1 MANGW
6 FQRKLGAASKR
17 SLDAKVEAIPEG
29 LWSQCP
35 ECRELL
41 FNRELER
48 GLKVC
53 KKCSHHF
60 RLTAAE
66 RLALLL
72 DPGSFREWDGGVR
85 TIDPLEFPNYDASIA
100 RNQQKTGMT
109 DAILSGEGR
118 MDGIAMGIAVTDSH
132 FIMGSMGS
140 VVGERITRMIE
151 RSIEREMP
159 VLLVSGSGGGAR
171 MQEGLL
177 SLMQMAKTSAA
188 LARLKQAGLMS
199 IVLLTDPTMGG
210 VFASWASLG
219 DVLIAEPGAMIGF
232 AGQRVS
238 QQTGVMKPPP
248 NFQTAEFQL
257 EHGMIDLV
265 CPRKEL
271 RDTLIRLLQFGRKEA
286 AGDRRQATVTASR
299 ETVGIEALPVA
310 DPAAHALLTND

>member
-17 SLDAKVEAIPEG
+17 SLEAKVDAMPEG
-29 LWSQCP
+29 LWTQCP
-35 ECRELL
+35 PCRELL
-41 FNRELER
+41 FTRELER
-48 GLKVC
+48 NLKVC
-53 KKCSHHF
+53 KKCNHHF
-60 RLTAAE
+60 RLTAEE
-66 RLALLL
+66 RLLMLL
-72 DPGSFREWDGGVR
+72 DPDTFQEWDRGVR
-85 TIDPLEFPNYDASIA
+85 TVDPLEFPNYDASLS

-109 DAILSGEGR
+109 DAVLSGEGR
-118 MDGIAMGIAVTDSH
+118 IDGIPLGIAVTDSH

-151 RSIEREMP
+151 RSIEREVP

-188 LARLKQAGLMS
+188 LARLKQAGLMCV
-199 IVLLTDPTMGG
+199 VLLTDPTMGG

-219 DVLIAEPGAMIGF
+219 DVLVAEPGAMIGF

-271 RDTLIRLLQFGRKEA
+271 RDTLVRLLQFGQKQSSVVS
-286 AGDRRQATVTASR
+286 RQSLVTATGEAGAR
-299 ETVGIEALPVA
+299 EKLP
-310 DPAAHALLTND
+310 PAQPATHALLTND

>member
-17 SLDAKVEAIPEG
+17 SLQAKVEAIPDG
-29 LWSQCP
+29 LWEQCP
-35 ECRELL
+35 GCRELL
-41 FNRELER
+41 FGRELER
-48 GLKVC
+48 SLKVC
-53 KKCSHHF
+53 KNCNHHF
-60 RLTAAE
+60 RLTASE
-66 RLALLL
+66 RLLLLL
-72 DPGSFREWDGGVR
+72 DPDSFIEWDAHLR
-85 TIDPLEFPNYDASIA
+85 TVDPLNFPNYDAA
-100 RNQQKTGMT
+100 LRKNQQKTGMSE
-109 DAILSGEGR
+109 AILSGTGR
-118 MDGIAMGIAVTDSH
+118 IDGLPLGVAVTDSH

-140 VVGERITRMIE
+140 VVGERITRVIE

-188 LARLKQAGLMS
+188 LARLKQAGLLCT
-199 IVLLTDPTMGG
+199 VLLTDPTMGG

-238 QQTGVMKPPP
+238 QQTGVMKPPAD
-248 NFQTAEFQL
+248 FQTAEYQFQ
-257 EHGMIDLV
+257 HGMIDLI

-271 RDTLIRLLQFGRKEA
+271 RDTLFRLLQFA
-286 AGDRRQATVTASR
+286 RRPGAVATLPR
-299 ETVGIEALPVA
+299 E
-310 DPAAHALLTND
+310 AAHAH

>member
-6 FQRKLGAASKR
+6 FQRKLGTASKR
-17 SLDAKVEAIPEG
+17 SLEAKVEAMPEG
-29 LWSQCP
+29 LWIQCP

-41 FNRELER
+41 FGRELER
-48 GLKVC
+48 NLKVC
-53 KKCSHHF
+53 KKCNHHF

-66 RLALLL
+66 RLAMLL
-72 DPGSFREWDGGVR
+72 DPDSFREWDAGLR
-85 TIDPLEFPNYDASIA
+85 TVDPLQFPNYDASLS
-100 RNQQKTGMT
+100 RHQKATGM
-109 DAILSGEGR
+109 AEAVLSGEAR
-118 MDGIAMGIAVTDSH
+118 IDGTPLGVAVTDSH

-140 VVGERITRMIE
+140 VVGERITRAIE

-188 LARLKQAGLMS
+188 LARLRQAGLMCV
-199 IVLLTDPTMGG
+199 VLLTDPTMGG

-238 QQTGVMKPPP
+238 QQTAVMKPPP
-248 NFQTAEFQL
+248 DFQTAEYQFK
-257 EHGMIDLV
+257 HGMIDLI

-271 RDTLIRLLQFGRKEA
+271 RETLTRLLQFGTQPR
-286 AGDRRQATVTASR
+286 D
-299 ETVGIEALPVA
+299 ETVRGSERVA
-310 DPAAHALLTND
+310 ARPSRPLETPLLSTND

>member
-1 MANGW
+1 MADGW

-17 SLDAKVEAIPEG
+17 SLQAKVEAIPDG
-29 LWSQCP
+29 LWTQCP
-35 ECRELL
+35 GCREVQ
-41 FNRELER
+41 FTRELER
-48 GLKVC
+48 NLKVC
-53 KKCSHHF
+53 KKCNHHF

-72 DPGSFREWDGGVR
+72 DPGSFVEWDAQLR
-85 TIDPLEFPNYDASIA
+85 TVDPLQFPNYDAA
-100 RNQQKTGMT
+100 LLKNQQKTGMT
-109 DAILSGEGR
+109 EAILSGTGR
-118 MDGIAMGIAVTDSH
+118 IDGQALGIAVTDSH

-159 VLLVSGSGGGAR
+159 ALLVSGSGGGAR

-188 LARLKQAGLMS
+188 LARLKQAGLPCL
-199 IVLLTDPTMGG
+199 VLLTDPTMGG

-238 QQTGVMKPPP
+238 QQTGVMKPPAG
-248 NFQTAEFQL
+248 FQTAEYQFQ
-257 EHGMIDLV
+257 HGMIDLI

-271 RDTLIRLLQFGRKEA
+271 RDMLIRLLQFGAKEA
-286 AGDRRQATVTASR
+286 SGVSRRAFVGSR
-299 ETVGIEALPVA
+299 
-310 DPAAHALLTND
+310 

>member
-6 FQRKLGAASKR
+6 FQRKRGAAAKR
-17 SLDAKVEAIPEG
+17 ALEAKVEAIPDG

-35 ECRELL
+35 GCRELL
-41 FNRELER
+41 FTREVER
-48 GLKVC
+48 NLKVC
-53 KKCSHHF
+53 KKCNHHF

-66 RLALLL
+66 RLELLL
-72 DPGSFREWDGGVR
+72 DPGSFIERDAGLR
-85 TIDPLEFPNYDASIA
+85 TIDPLHFPNYDASLS
-100 RNQQKTGMT
+100 RHQKNTGMRE
-109 DAILSGEGR
+109 AVLSGEGR
-118 MDGIAMGIAVTDSH
+118 IDGMPLGIAITDSH

-140 VVGERITRMIE
+140 VVGERITRTIE
-151 RSIEREMP
+151 RAIEREMP
-159 VLLVSGSGGGAR
+159 VLLISGSGGGAR

-188 LARLKQAGLMS
+188 LARLKQAGLLC
-199 IVLLTDPTMGG
+199 IVVLTDPTMGG

-248 NFQTAEFQL
+248 DFQTAEYQFK
-257 EHGMIDLV
+257 HGMIDLI

-271 RDTLIRLLQFGRKEA
+271 RDTLIRLLQFGSRVGAAEA
-286 AGDRRQATVTASR
+286 RPL
-299 ETVGIEALPVA
+299 E
-310 DPAAHALLTND
+310 AAHAR

>member
-17 SLDAKVEAIPEG
+17 SLQAKVEAIPDG
-29 LWSQCP
+29 LWTQCLG
-35 ECRELL
+35 CREVL
-41 FNRELER
+41 FTRELER
-48 GLKVC
+48 NLKVC
-53 KKCSHHF
+53 KKCNHHF

-66 RLALLL
+66 RLDMLL
-72 DPGSFREWDGGVR
+72 DPGSFVEWDAQLR
-85 TIDPLEFPNYDASIA
+85 TVDPLDFANYDAKLLKD
-100 RNQQKTGMT
+100 QQKTGM
-109 DAILSGEGR
+109 AEAVLSGMGR
-118 MDGIAMGIAVTDSH
+118 IESQPLGIAVTDAH
-132 FIMGSMGS
+132 FMMGSMGS
-140 VVGERITRMIE
+140 VVGERITRTIE

-188 LARLKQAGLMS
+188 LARLKQAGLLCL
-199 IVLLTDPTMGG
+199 VLLTDPTMGG

-238 QQTGVMKPPP
+238 QQTGVMKPPAG
-248 NFQTAEFQL
+248 FQTAEYQFQ
-257 EHGMIDLV
+257 HGMIDLI

-271 RDTLIRLLQFGRKEA
+271 RDTLIRLLQFGA
-286 AGDRRQATVTASR
+286 R
-299 ETVGIEALPVA
+299 ETPVVRREAPVSA
-310 DPAAHALLTND
+310 GVLRASLLTTND

>member
-6 FQRKLGAASKR
+6 FHKRRGAAAKR
-17 SLDAKVEAIPEG
+17 ALEAKVEAIPDG

-35 ECRELL
+35 GCRELL
-41 FNRELER
+41 FTRELDR
-48 GLKVC
+48 NLKVC

-66 RLALLL
+66 RLELLL
-72 DPGSFREWDGGVR
+72 DPGSFIERDAELR
-85 TIDPLEFPNYDASIA
+85 TIDPLHFPNYDASLA
-100 RNQQKTGMT
+100 RHQKNTGLT
-109 DAILSGEGR
+109 EAILSGEGR
-118 MDGIAMGIAVTDSH
+118 IDGMPLGVAVTDAH

-140 VVGERITRMIE
+140 VVGERITRAIE
-151 RSIEREMP
+151 RAIEREMP

-188 LARLKQAGLMS
+188 LARLKQAGLLS

-219 DVLIAEPGAMIGF
+219 DILIAEPGAMIGF

-248 NFQTAEFQL
+248 DFQTAEFQL
-257 EHGMIDLV
+257 KHGMIDLI

-271 RDTLIRLLQFGRKEA
+271 RETLIRLLQFGSRVEA
-286 AGDRRQATVTASR
+286 AATPPL
-299 ETVGIEALPVA
+299 E
-310 DPAAHALLTND
+310 AAHAR